1 MFNKFFA
8 KKTPKNENEAVA
20 AAVLELSNTQPGDR
34 HHDTLSG
41 IYAKI
46 FGEAGPQTGLNAF
59 VQTFKQFYQEA
70 HDLQNAE
77 QTGISFNRN
86 RQPLPEDARQTL
98 KETHSFAV
106 VGFIN
111 AMFRLM
117 NLEQTDKGRS
127 RNQEKSELQF
137 NAALYLATA
146 AAAHSMA

>member
-8 KKTPKNENEAVA
+8 KKTPKTEAVA
-20 AAVLELSNTQPGDR
+20 AAVLELSDTQPGDR

-46 FGEAGPQTGLNAF
+46 FGEAGPQTGLTAF
-59 VQTFKQFYQEA
+59 VETFKQFYQEA
-70 HDLQNAE
+70 HDLQNAG

-86 RQPLPEDARQTL
+86 RQPLPEDAPRTL

-106 VGFIN
+106 AGFIN
-111 AMFRLM
+111 AMFRLL

-127 RNQEKSELQF
+127 RNREKSELQF

>member
-8 KKTPKNENEAVA
+8 KKTPQTEAVA
-20 AAVLELSNTQPGDR
+20 AAVLELANTRPGDR

-77 QTGISFNRN
+77 QTGMSFNRN
-86 RQPLPEDARQTL
+86 RRLLPESAPQTL

-111 AMFRLM
+111 AMFRLL
-117 NLEQTDKGRS
+117 NLEQTDNGRS
-127 RNQEKSELQF
+127 RNREKSELRF